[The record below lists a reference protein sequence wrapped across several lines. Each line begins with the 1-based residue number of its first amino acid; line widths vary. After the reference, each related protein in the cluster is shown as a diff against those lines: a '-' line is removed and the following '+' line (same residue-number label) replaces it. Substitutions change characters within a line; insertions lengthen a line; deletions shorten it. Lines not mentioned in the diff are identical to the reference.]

1 MAGVNETSPNTES
14 VKIEKSPVSLQVK
27 LARLLKTPCRRLN
40 QGTLFRIDVTFE
52 MRTVFCGIHLFI
64 DNLKSSD
71 NIFISNGDGG
81 EESKIAE
88 RQRESVCERQRV
100 VEKER

>member
-1 MAGVNETSPNTES
+1 MLP
-14 VKIEKSPVSLQVK
+14 
-27 LARLLKTPCRRLN
+27 
-40 QGTLFRIDVTFE
+40 FE
-52 MRTVFCGIHLFI
+52 MRTVLSGVCLFI
-64 DNLKSSD
+64 DDLKSTD

-81 EESKIAE
+81 QESRIAE

>member
-1 MAGVNETSPNTES
+1 M
-14 VKIEKSPVSLQVK
+14 LH
-27 LARLLKTPCRRLN
+27 
-40 QGTLFRIDVTFE
+40 FE
-52 MRTVFCGIHLFI
+52 MRTVLSGICLFI
-64 DNLKSSD
+64 DDLKLTD

-81 EESKIAE
+81 EESRIAE